1 MKTAA
6 VVKALEAA
14 VDQLGVRVRHERGA
28 FRGARCRIGDEE
40 VVVLNRGL
48 PPERHLAVLA
58 DCLRALPH
66 DEVYLR
72 PAVRAALEDAWARGA
87 DDADADD
94 LEADASGDTSGDAA
108 EDQDAR

>member
-6 VVKALEAA
+6 VVKELEAA
-14 VDQLGVRVRHERGA
+14 VRQLGVQVRHERGA
-28 FRGARCRIGDEE
+28 FRGARCRIGGED

-58 DCLRALPH
+58 GCLRELPT
-66 DEVYLR
+66 DAVYLR

-87 DDADADD
+87 APDDEEAIDDDAGHKDD
-94 LEADASGDTSGDAA
+94 GHT
-108 EDQDAR
+108 DAR

>member
-1 MKTAA
+1 MKTAT

-14 VDQLGVRVRHERGA
+14 VDRLGVRVRHERGA
-28 FRGARCRIGDEE
+28 FRGARCRIGDED

-58 DCLRALPH
+58 ECLRELPH

-87 DDADADD
+87 DDSDA
-94 LEADASGDTSGDAA
+94 LGADASGNTFGDAT
-108 EDQDAR
+108 EDNDAR